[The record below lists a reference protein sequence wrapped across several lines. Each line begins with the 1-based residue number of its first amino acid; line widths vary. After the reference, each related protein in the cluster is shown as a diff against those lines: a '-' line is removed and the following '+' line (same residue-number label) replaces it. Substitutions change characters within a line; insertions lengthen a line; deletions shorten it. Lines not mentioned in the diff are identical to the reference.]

1 MMRNKTKKNKLP
13 LRYPMKT
20 VNNEL
25 AGKSLGLFICT
36 FIAILQYIIIIRK
49 RIS

>member
-1 MMRNKTKKNKLP
+1 MRNKTKKNKLS
-13 LRYPMKT
+13 LSDSMKN

-25 AGKSLGLFICT
+25 ARESLGLLICS
-36 FIAILQYIIIIRK
+36 FIAILQYVIIIRK